1 LGLTIAPS
9 RGRTSPPSIDLV
21 QVLPRHAL
29 VAPALVLAAV
39 FVASACNGPSANSS
53 PTPTAAPSPTPDSH
67 LREPARADVIYS
79 MLFERGLTLIPTN
92 ASVGRDPERVI
103 NATYAGWP
111 LVLLQYRTS
120 GTRQQLTP
128 IKAGES
134 PGKGDAPF
142 TFAGLNVVVEWGPK
156 IDNRAPRFANSAQV
170 ESARTL
176 AAELDRLIG
185 PLAERSTQPVAP
197 RLATPAPT
205 AKPATPAPTRRPPT
219 PRPPTPR
226 PTR

>member
-1 LGLTIAPS
+1 M
-9 RGRTSPPSIDLV
+9 
-21 QVLPRHAL
+21 QVLPRHTLVRAALLLAGLL
-29 VAPALVLAAV
+29 VAG
-39 FVASACNGPSANSS
+39 ACGGPSANSS
-53 PTPTAAPSPTPDSH
+53 PTPTPAPSPTPDSH

-79 MLFERGLTLIPTN
+79 TLFERGLTLIPTN

-120 GTRQQLTP
+120 VTRQQLDP
-128 IKAGES
+128 LKAGDA
-134 PGKGDAPF
+134 PRKGDAPF
-142 TFAGLNVVVEWGPK
+142 TFAGLNVVVEWGPR
-156 IDNRAPRFANSAQV
+156 IDGRVPRFANSSQV

-197 RLATPAPT
+197 RLATPVPTARPT

-219 PRPPTPR
+219 PRP
-226 PTR
+226 TR